1 MEITNQE
8 FNLFRVYIEEV
19 SGISL
24 EEEKTYLIESRL
36 KGLLDEF
43 GCHNYGDLY
52 RKAKENASPLLRN
65 KIVDA
70 ITTNETLWFRDK
82 GPYVVFE
89 QMFLPEM
96 VRQIAAGKSKVRI
109 WSAACSTGQEPY
121 SLAMGISEF
130 LLWHGNGVADHSHFE
145 IFATDISS
153 QALSVGELGAYDQ
166 LSMGRG
172 LSDAYKMKYF
182 KQTGRFSIID
192 SKIKKMVEFKEFNL
206 LNDFGALGTFDAIF
220 CRNVA
225 IYFSHDVKVQLFE
238 KLRNIL
244 RPGGIF
250 IVGTSETLSYYSKGF
265 KGMEFNNYP
274 YYVS

>member
-1 MEITNQE
+1 MEITSQE
-8 FNLFRVYIEEV
+8 FNLFRVYIEEL

-24 EEEKTYLIESRL
+24 EEEKSYLIESRL
-36 KGLLDEF
+36 KGLLEEF
-43 GCHNYGDLY
+43 HCNNYGDLY

-96 VRQIAAGKSKVRI
+96 VRQIAAGKPKVRI

-121 SLAMGISEF
+121 SLAMGISEY
-130 LLWHGNGVADHSHFE
+130 LLWHGKGTAEASNFE
-145 IFATDISS
+145 IVATDISS
-153 QALSVGELGAYDQ
+153 QALSVGKLGAYDE
-166 LSMGRG
+166 LSIGRG
-172 LSDAYKMKYF
+172 LSDAHKMKYF
-182 KQTGRFSIID
+182 KQNGRFWIID
-192 SKIKKMVEFKEFNL
+192 SKIKKMVDFKEFNL
-206 LNDFGALGTFDAIF
+206 LNDFGAMGTFDAIF

-225 IYFSHDVKVQLFE
+225 IYFSHDVKVELFE
-238 KLRNIL
+238 KLRNTL

>member
-1 MEITNQE
+1 MEITSQE

-43 GCHNYGDLY
+43 KCNNYGDLY
-52 RKAKENASPLLRN
+52 RKAKDNSSPLLRN

-96 VRQIAAGKSKVRI
+96 MRQIAEGKPKVRI

-121 SLAMGISEF
+121 SLAMGISEY
-130 LLWHGNGVADHSHFE
+130 LQWHGNGVADLSNFE
-145 IFATDISS
+145 IVATDISS
-153 QALSVGELGAYDQ
+153 QALSVGKLGAYDQ
-166 LSMGRG
+166 LAIARG
-172 LSDAYKMKYF
+172 LSDAHKTKYF
-182 KQTGRFSIID
+182 KQNGRFWIID
-192 SKIKKMVEFKEFNL
+192 SKIKKMVDFKEFNL
-206 LNDFGALGTFDAIF
+206 LNDFAQLGTFDAIF

-225 IYFSHDVKVQLFE
+225 IYFSHDVKIKLFE
-238 KLRNIL
+238 KLRRSL

-250 IVGTSETLSYYSKGF
+250 FVGTSETLSYYSKEF
-265 KGMEFNNYP
+265 KGREFNNFP

>member
-8 FNLFRVYIEEV
+8 FNLLRAYIEEV

-24 EEEKTYLIESRL
+24 EEEKSYLIESRL
-36 KGLLDEF
+36 KGLLGEF
-43 GCHNYGDLY
+43 DCNNYGDLY

-82 GPYVVFE
+82 GPYVIFE

-96 VRQIAAGKSKVRI
+96 ARQIAKGKPKVRI

-121 SLAMGISEF
+121 SLAMGINEY
-130 LLWHGNGVADHSHFE
+130 LLWHGKEGAELSHFE
-145 IFATDISS
+145 IVATDISP
-153 QALSVGELGAYDQ
+153 QALSVGKLGAYDQ
-166 LSMGRG
+166 LSIDRG
-172 LSDAYKMKYF
+172 LSDAHRMKYF
-182 KQTGRFSIID
+182 KQNGRYWILD
-192 SKIKKMVEFKEFNL
+192 PEIKKMVEFKEFNL
-206 LNDFGALGTFDAIF
+206 LNDFDSLGTFDAIF

-225 IYFSHDVKVQLFE
+225 IYFSHDVKVELFE
-238 KLRNIL
+238 KLRKTL

-250 IVGTSETLSYYSKGF
+250 IVGTSETLSYYSKAF
-265 KGMEFNNYP
+265 KGMVFNNYP